1 MERGRRQ
8 NRKTRKAK
16 KFFFSS
22 PNFHNFLIF
31 LNFPTIKNMSERKKL
46 KFIFA
51 VAFALFLSLPAR
63 AQVLDS
69 PYVYSNPAL
78 QKDAFVRNMN
88 AIAIEGLMQRHMI
101 EQSVG
106 AKRNQSGGTTNRSS
120 TLYRGSKEFVLV
132 DLLVKPSQATAQQK
146 ADAVKIIEQ
155 MVIIYADTATKD
167 GFPANDLAY
176 AFEYFVVQ
184 NYHAYHNVFENPVV
198 IPYTNTIDVS
208 KTPNYVSSFGEKALF
223 NQFKAVLSQNP
234 AVTKLS
240 DLQKQQYTELLAV
253 VTNINFTAYSEG
265 LKRKDRKII
274 EQTRAVAK
282 RNLEQLFG
290 VPADKIVITDAG
302 LSFKK

>member
-1 MERGRRQ
+1 MTVAFPPLLNKNMFRQ
-8 NRKTRKAK
+8 PRLK
-16 KFFFSS
+16 
-22 PNFHNFLIF
+22 LIF
-31 LNFPTIKNMSERKKL
+31 
-46 KFIFA
+46 
-51 VAFALFLSLPAR
+51 ALVFSFSFVLA
-63 AQVLDS
+63 AEGQVLDS
-69 PYVYSNPAL
+69 PYIYSNPAL
-78 QKDAFVRNMN
+78 QQDAFVRNIN

-106 AKRNQSGGTTNRSS
+106 AKNRQSSGATTNAAS
-120 TLYRGSKEFVLV
+120 TKFKASTRFVV
-132 DLLVKPSQATAQQK
+132 ADMLVKDSQATAQEK
-146 ADAVKIIEQ
+146 ADAVKIIER

-240 DLQKQQYTELLAV
+240 DLRKQQYTEMLAV
-253 VTNINFTAYSEG
+253 VTNLNFTAYGEG

-274 EQTRAVAK
+274 NQARAAAK
-282 RNLEQLFG
+282 QNLEQLFG
-290 VPADKIVITDAG
+290 VSADKIVINDAG

>member
-1 MERGRRQ
+1 MKYMFRQ
-8 NRKTRKAK
+8 PRLA
-16 KFFFSS
+16 
-22 PNFHNFLIF
+22 L
-31 LNFPTIKNMSERKKL
+31 
-46 KFIFA
+46 IFA
-51 VAFALFLSLPAR
+51 VAFTFLVAVAAE

-69 PYVYSNPAL
+69 PYIYSNPAL
-78 QKDAFVRNMN
+78 QQDAFVRNMN

-101 EQSVG
+101 ENSVG
-106 AKRNQSGGTTNRSS
+106 ANKRQSSGATTNAAS
-120 TLYRGSKEFVLV
+120 TKFKASTRFVV
-132 DLLVKPSQATAQQK
+132 ADMLVKDSKATAQQK

-223 NQFKAVLSQNP
+223 NQFKTVLSQNP
-234 AVTKLS
+234 SVTKLS
-240 DLQKQQYTELLAV
+240 DLQKQQYTEMLAV
-253 VTNINFTAYSEG
+253 ITNLNFTTYGEG

-274 EQTRAVAK
+274 DQSRAAAK
-282 RNLEQLFG
+282 QNLEKLFG
-290 VPADKIVITDAG
+290 VPADQIVINDAG
-302 LSFKK
+302 LSFRK

>member
-1 MERGRRQ
+1 
-8 NRKTRKAK
+8 
-16 KFFFSS
+16 
-22 PNFHNFLIF
+22 
-31 LNFPTIKNMSERKKL
+31 MSERKKL
-46 KFIFA
+46 ILIFTI
-51 VAFALFLSLPAR
+51 VFAFSLSLSAR

-78 QKDAFVRNMN
+78 QQDAFVRNMN

-106 AKRNQSGGTTNRSS
+106 GKRGQSSGATTTNRSS
-120 TLYRGSKEFVLV
+120 TLFKGSTRFVIA
-132 DLLVKPSQATAQQK
+132 DLLVKQSGATAQQK
-146 ADAVKIIEQ
+146 AEAVKIIEQ
-155 MVIIYADTATKD
+155 MVILYADTATKD

-176 AFEYFVVQ
+176 AFEYYVVQ

-208 KTPNYVSSFGEKALF
+208 KTPNYISSFGEKALF

-234 AVTKLS
+234 SVTKLS

-253 VTNINFTAYSEG
+253 VTNINFTAYGEG

-274 EQTRAVAK
+274 EQTRAAAK
-282 RNLEQLFG
+282 QNLERLFG
-290 VPADKIVITDAG
+290 VSADKIIVNDAG